1 MQKNFGDLTLAI
13 VTEEKKACTLWSSV
27 QYLKIKE
34 YILDLRD
41 GGEIFFFNMFKLIHT
56 IIL

>member
-13 VTEEKKACTLWSSV
+13 VTEEKKAHREAA

-34 YILDLRD
+34 YI
-41 GGEIFFFNMFKLIHT
+41 
-56 IIL
+56 